1 MLVDY
6 DHYPRLLLTQEGT
19 ATTKDELAVKEFH
32 WLYENGV
39 YYAGKNSVKYCPG
52 QVKLSSAVRS
62 METSLRRRNLTLMPI
77 RTLRR

>member
-39 YYAGKNSVKYCPG
+39 YYAGKSSVKYCPG
-52 QVKLSSAVRS
+52 QVKLDGTCVDKC
-62 METSLRRRNLTLMPI
+62 EDTEVF
-77 RTLRR
+77 